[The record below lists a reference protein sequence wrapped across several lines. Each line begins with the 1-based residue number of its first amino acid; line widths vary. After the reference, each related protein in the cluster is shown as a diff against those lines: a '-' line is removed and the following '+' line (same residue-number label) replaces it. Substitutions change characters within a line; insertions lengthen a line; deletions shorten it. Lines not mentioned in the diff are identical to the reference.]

1 MNKTEFINAVAEK
14 SGLSKVDAKKAVEAF
29 VETVS
34 SELKEGGKVALLGF
48 GSFSVA
54 EKSARKGVN
63 PKTKQPIEIPARKS
77 VKFKAGAELTEI
89 IKKISLT
96 LSISKKALRNRNAF
110 LLIACRL
117 LYQIIF
123 ISFLPTPILWF
134 LQNKPVPLQV
144 K

>member
-14 SGLSKVDAKKAVEAF
+14 SGLSKADAKKAVEAF

-34 SELKEGGKVALLGF
+34 GELKEGGKVALLGF

-77 VKFKAGAELTEI
+77 VKFKAGAELSEI
-89 IKKISLT
+89 IK
-96 LSISKKALRNRNAF
+96 
-110 LLIACRL
+110 
-117 LYQIIF
+117 
-123 ISFLPTPILWF
+123 
-134 LQNKPVPLQV
+134 
-144 K
+144 

>member
-1 MNKTEFINAVAEK
+1 MNKTEFNNAVAEK

-89 IKKISLT
+89 IK
-96 LSISKKALRNRNAF
+96 
-110 LLIACRL
+110 
-117 LYQIIF
+117 
-123 ISFLPTPILWF
+123 
-134 LQNKPVPLQV
+134 
-144 K
+144 

>member
-34 SELKEGGKVALLGF
+34 SELKEGGNVALLGF

-89 IKKISLT
+89 IK
-96 LSISKKALRNRNAF
+96 
-110 LLIACRL
+110 
-117 LYQIIF
+117 
-123 ISFLPTPILWF
+123 
-134 LQNKPVPLQV
+134 
-144 K
+144 

>member
-34 SELKEGGKVALLGF
+34 SELKEGGKVAVLGL
-48 GSFSVA
+48 GSLSVA

-77 VKFKAGAELTEI
+77 VKLKAGAELTEI
-89 IKKISLT
+89 IK
-96 LSISKKALRNRNAF
+96 
-110 LLIACRL
+110 
-117 LYQIIF
+117 
-123 ISFLPTPILWF
+123 
-134 LQNKPVPLQV
+134 
-144 K
+144 

>member
-63 PKTKQPIEIPARKS
+63 PKTKQPIEIPAR
-77 VKFKAGAELTEI
+77 T
-89 IKKISLT
+89 SLMKMNG
-96 LSISKKALRNRNAF
+96 LSS
-110 LLIACRL
+110 
-117 LYQIIF
+117 
-123 ISFLPTPILWF
+123 T
-134 LQNKPVPLQV
+134 
-144 K
+144 

>member
-34 SELKEGGKVALLGF
+34 SEFKEGGKVALLGF

-54 EKSARKGVN
+54 EKAARKGVN

-89 IKKISLT
+89 IK
-96 LSISKKALRNRNAF
+96 
-110 LLIACRL
+110 
-117 LYQIIF
+117 
-123 ISFLPTPILWF
+123 
-134 LQNKPVPLQV
+134 
-144 K
+144 

>member
-63 PKTKQPIEIPARKS
+63 PKTKQPIEMPARKS

-89 IKKISLT
+89 IK
-96 LSISKKALRNRNAF
+96 
-110 LLIACRL
+110 
-117 LYQIIF
+117 
-123 ISFLPTPILWF
+123 
-134 LQNKPVPLQV
+134 
-144 K
+144 

>member
-77 VKFKAGAELTEI
+77 VKFKAGSELTEI
-89 IKKISLT
+89 IK
-96 LSISKKALRNRNAF
+96 
-110 LLIACRL
+110 
-117 LYQIIF
+117 
-123 ISFLPTPILWF
+123 
-134 LQNKPVPLQV
+134 
-144 K
+144 

>member
-34 SELKEGGKVALLGF
+34 SELKEGGKLALLGF

-89 IKKISLT
+89 IK
-96 LSISKKALRNRNAF
+96 
-110 LLIACRL
+110 
-117 LYQIIF
+117 
-123 ISFLPTPILWF
+123 
-134 LQNKPVPLQV
+134 
-144 K
+144 

>member
-1 MNKTEFINAVAEK
+1 MNKTEFLNAVAEK

-89 IKKISLT
+89 IK
-96 LSISKKALRNRNAF
+96 
-110 LLIACRL
+110 
-117 LYQIIF
+117 
-123 ISFLPTPILWF
+123 
-134 LQNKPVPLQV
+134 
-144 K
+144 

>member
-63 PKTKQPIEIPARKS
+63 PKTKQPIEIPACKS

-89 IKKISLT
+89 IK
-96 LSISKKALRNRNAF
+96 
-110 LLIACRL
+110 
-117 LYQIIF
+117 
-123 ISFLPTPILWF
+123 
-134 LQNKPVPLQV
+134 
-144 K
+144 